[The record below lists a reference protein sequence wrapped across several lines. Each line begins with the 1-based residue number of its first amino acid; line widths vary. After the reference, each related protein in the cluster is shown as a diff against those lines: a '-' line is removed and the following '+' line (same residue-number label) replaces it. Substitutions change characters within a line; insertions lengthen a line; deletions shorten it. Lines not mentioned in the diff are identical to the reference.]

1 MKYLKLIDAQMAK
14 VTHACKYKKEKLH
27 RTNAPI
33 WILLNN
39 EVHFWLFTTSNQLNA
54 WMVMDNLKLCMFIYK
69 KSLSINF
76 QWVSSTRDI

>member
-1 MKYLKLIDAQMAK
+1 MVMKYLKLINAQMAK

-39 EVHFWLFTTSNQLNA
+39 KVHFWLFTI
-54 WMVMDNLKLCMFIYK
+54 MVMNNLKLCMFIYK
-69 KSLSINF
+69 KSLYQLSMVLF
-76 QWVSSTRDI
+76 R